1 MTGYGKSEVL
11 CEGKKITVEIKSL
24 NGKQMDLSV
33 KLPSSYREKEF
44 DIRTRVSKV
53 LIRGKVDVFVS
64 VELVGDKKCVPI
76 NEDVFYEYFQQLQ
89 QIGGKA
95 GFDVKEG
102 SVASAILRLPEV
114 LQTEKSSVEEQ
125 EWKALDCAIDQAL
138 EHINRFREQEGNT
151 LIEDIL
157 RRIDLIENWK
167 KEILPFEKERVEI
180 IKKRI
185 YDNLNTLNIDI
196 DMNRFEQE
204 LIYYLEKLDITEEMV
219 RLQNHIDY
227 FRQVC
232 RTEDAPGRKI
242 GFICQEI
249 GREINTTGSKANKSQ
264 IQRIVVNMKDEL
276 EKIKEQ
282 MLNLL

>member
-1 MTGYGKSEVL
+1 MTGYGKSEIL

-44 DIRTRVSKV
+44 EIRNRISKA
-53 LIRGKVDVFVS
+53 LIRGKVDVFVT
-64 VELVGDKKCVPI
+64 VELVGDKKCIPI
-76 NEDVFYEYFQQLQ
+76 NEDVFQGYFQQLRK
-89 QIGGKA
+89 IGDRV
-95 GFDVKEG
+95 GFDAKEG
-102 SVASAILRLPEV
+102 SVASAILRLPDI
-114 LQTEKSSVEEQ
+114 LQTEKSGVEEW
-125 EWKALDCAIDQAL
+125 EWKALDSAVEQAL
-138 EHINRFREQEGNT
+138 EHIDRFREQEGKT
-151 LIEDIL
+151 LIGDIL
-157 RRIDLIENWK
+157 KRIDLIERWK
-167 KEILPFEKERVEI
+167 GEILPFEKERIEI

-196 DMNRFEQE
+196 DNNRFEQE

-232 RTEDAPGRKI
+232 RTENAPGRKI

-249 GREINTTGSKANKSQ
+249 GREINTTGSKANNSQ

>member
-138 EHINRFREQEGNT
+138 EHINRFREQEGKT